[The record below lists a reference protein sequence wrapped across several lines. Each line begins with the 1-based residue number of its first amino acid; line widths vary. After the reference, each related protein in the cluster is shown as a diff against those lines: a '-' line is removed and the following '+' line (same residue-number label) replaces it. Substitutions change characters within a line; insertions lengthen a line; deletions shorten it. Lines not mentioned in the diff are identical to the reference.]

1 MNESNETPGAAG
13 AKLHRQKV
21 GPVLQNGGGALNARL
36 RGIPYL
42 IGGREPWEVFEQ
54 ECGF

>member
-36 RGIPYL
+36 RGVPYL